1 MNRNIGNFYND
12 SSKRLLQFTSSP
24 LFLPGELFS
33 TDLNPRWRRPHAPS
47 LHPSS
52 DNLVF
57 QQIDLDYYLGK
68 KSNVVSFQTYLRSVK
83 VFLSSV
89 VSDMKI
95 YIFCKHHKDQG
106 LLLPVLPLLFFVCFI
121 LLNKLTKQ
129 FFLNGIF
136 YFLPSTGT
144 TVAGM
149 PGQSQGKV
157 PIIRMFGVTD
167 GGNSVCCHI
176 HGFAPYFYVPAP
188 SGKCSSMG
196 QLRGACKN
204 STELNVSS
212 NLYIF
217 LHFFDQDSH
226 LRFWV
231 NSKES

>member
-1 MNRNIGNFYND
+1 M
-12 SSKRLLQFTSSP
+12 L
-24 LFLPGELFS
+24 
-33 TDLNPRWRRPHAPS
+33 
-47 LHPSS
+47 
-52 DNLVF
+52 
-57 QQIDLDYYLGK
+57 
-68 KSNVVSFQTYLRSVK
+68 
-83 VFLSSV
+83 
-89 VSDMKI
+89 
-95 YIFCKHHKDQG
+95 
-106 LLLPVLPLLFFVCFI
+106 LLFFCLFYSFF
-121 LLNKLTKQ
+121 KQ
-129 FFLNGIF
+129 IKQTIFLNGVF

-196 QLRGACKN
+196 QLRGAIAL
-204 STELNVSS
+204 SYYYVSS
-212 NLYIF
+212 NVSIF

-231 NSKES
+231 NSKESWTRPFWRTCDPIRTTFQSQCWPSISPVKKVSTSDLILLFHFCLKRCICIDDPERNSNILN